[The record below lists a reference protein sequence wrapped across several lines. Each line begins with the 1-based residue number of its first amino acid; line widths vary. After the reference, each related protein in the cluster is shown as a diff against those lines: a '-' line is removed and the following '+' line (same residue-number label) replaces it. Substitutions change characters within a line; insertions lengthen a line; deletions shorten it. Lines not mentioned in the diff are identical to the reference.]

1 METRKEFRKNFHDN
15 KQIQMYTI
23 GALQELTLKEN
34 GNKLSFTCG
43 NHATILRINVLYIA
57 IIPKSGITPP

>member
-34 GNKLSFTCG
+34 GNK
-43 NHATILRINVLYIA
+43 
-57 IIPKSGITPP
+57 